1 MYEAKRD
8 DYKRVEDESHTS
20 LQQVI
25 AHPALVG
32 ARTVQPAHPRI
43 PVFYMQVQY
52 PVHCCALVHP
62 YQPWLLALAGEAC
75 VEFLD
80 FKFLPLEFWSKIIF
94 THRIFVEYSQISQR
108 RICYRSQNMRWW
120 KTLR

>member
-32 ARTVQPAHPRI
+32 ARTVQPAHLTT

-62 YQPWLLALAGEAC
+62 YQPWLLALWREKPASNFSILNFCLSNFGR
-75 VEFLD
+75 
-80 FKFLPLEFWSKIIF
+80 K
-94 THRIFVEYSQISQR
+94 
-108 RICYRSQNMRWW
+108 
-120 KTLR
+120 